1 MIETNHKGTGYF
13 IARQGDVILLAA
25 GSIPGDAKPVERDAN
40 RVVLAYGE
48 VTGHAHAIL
57 DADAELVEV
66 KRTNERFLRVLAEA
80 GVTLS
85 HEEHSAI
92 VLPPGNYEVRIQRE
106 YDLASGQVRN
116 VQD

>member
-13 IARQGDVILLAA
+13 MARQGDVILIAA
-25 GSIPGDAKPVERDAN
+25 GSIPGDAKLVERDN
-40 RVVLAYGE
+40 GRVILAYGE
-48 VTGHAHAIL
+48 HTGHAHAIL
-57 DADAELVEV
+57 DADVELVEV
-66 KRTNERFLRVLAEA
+66 ERTKERFLRVLAEG

-92 VLPPGNYEVRIQRE
+92 TLPPGNYVVRIQRE
-106 YDLASGQVRN
+106 YDLASGEVRN